1 MMLYSFFLLLVSI
14 YCSLYI
20 AVNNRIP
27 LDALYCQGVKIS
39 KIIGMRT
46 RLRVKEVAN
55 RKGIS
60 LTKLSQRSEVAY
72 NTVRRI
78 WREPYTDVTLSTL
91 TRLAE
96 VLGVPTSELIEDVP
110 D

>member
-1 MMLYSFFLLLVSI
+1 
-14 YCSLYI
+14 
-20 AVNNRIP
+20 
-27 LDALYCQGVKIS
+27 
-39 KIIGMRT
+39 MRT

-55 RKGIS
+55 GKGIS

-91 TRLAE
+91 QRLAD
-96 VLGVPTSELIEDVP
+96 VLGVDVRELIESVTDEQE
-110 D
+110 

>member
-1 MMLYSFFLLLVSI
+1 
-14 YCSLYI
+14 
-20 AVNNRIP
+20 
-27 LDALYCQGVKIS
+27 
-39 KIIGMRT
+39 MRT

-91 TRLAE
+91 QRLAN
-96 VLGVPTSELIEDVP
+96 VLGVDVNELIESVP
-110 D
+110 EDEKS

>member
-1 MMLYSFFLLLVSI
+1 MK
-14 YCSLYI
+14 
-20 AVNNRIP
+20 A
-27 LDALYCQGVKIS
+27 
-39 KIIGMRT
+39 

-55 RKGIS
+55 QKGIS

-91 TRLAE
+91 QRLAD
-96 VLGVPTSELIEDVP
+96 VLKVDVSELIESVED
-110 D
+110 DSRC

>member
-1 MMLYSFFLLLVSI
+1 
-14 YCSLYI
+14 
-20 AVNNRIP
+20 
-27 LDALYCQGVKIS
+27 
-39 KIIGMRT
+39 MRT

-55 RKGIS
+55 SKGIS

-91 TRLAE
+91 QRLAD
-96 VLGVPTSELIEDVP
+96 VLKVDVNELVESVP
-110 D
+110 DG

>member
-1 MMLYSFFLLLVSI
+1 M
-14 YCSLYI
+14 
-20 AVNNRIP
+20 
-27 LDALYCQGVKIS
+27 K
-39 KIIGMRT
+39 T

-55 RKGIS
+55 EKGIS

-78 WREPYTDVTLSTL
+78 WREPYTDVTISTL
-91 TRLAE
+91 QRLAD
-96 VLGVPTSELIEDVP
+96 VLGVNVNDLLESVP